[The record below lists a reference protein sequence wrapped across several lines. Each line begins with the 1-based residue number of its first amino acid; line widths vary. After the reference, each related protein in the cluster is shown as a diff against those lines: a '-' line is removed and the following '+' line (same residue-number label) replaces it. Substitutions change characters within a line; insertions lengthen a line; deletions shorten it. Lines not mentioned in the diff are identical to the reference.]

1 MSTRTNNNYKLLIK
15 KLDRFTRKYY
25 FNKLIKGLLI
35 SIGLIL
41 LAFIIIS
48 ILEYYL
54 WFSTGVRKVLFYG
67 FLALSGIT
75 AFFGVIIPLL
85 QIFRLGRVISR
96 EQAAEII
103 GTHFTNVK
111 DKLLNILQLKDQAA
125 SLSDASLIEASIDQ
139 KADEIKLVPF
149 RSAVDLSKNS
159 RYLKYALIPILCLG
173 AIFFLNSNM
182 IKDST
187 NRLINNDVVYEQE
200 APFSLSVINKELEV
214 IQYEDFQVDVKV
226 DEGSKVIPNDPYIHI
241 NGFPYKL
248 SKTEKANQ
256 FSYKFNKLQKDVT
269 FYVEADGIR
278 SQSYTIKVIPKPVM
292 VSFDASVTYPSYTGR
307 KNETLRNSGDM
318 VVPAGTRVAWKF
330 QAEHTDTIL
339 MKLGKKKKV
348 GATQKGQDLFA
359 YSQRF
364 YENTDYSVYLS
375 SERIKN
381 ADSVSYSITVVP
393 DLHPAISAQERRDT
407 TDGMFIYFVGDA
419 SDDYGIANLY
429 FKYKIEAE
437 NAFESAEFQ
446 TTSIEV
452 PAKRKATSFTKTW
465 NLLELGLNDGD
476 RLTYYFEV
484 WDNDGVNGSKS
495 ARTQT
500 MTYQL
505 PSIKDME
512 EAIEEN
518 NEQMEQEMEEVID
531 DTQELKEE
539 IKEFKEKLIQKKEL
553 DWEDREQ
560 LQSMLQKHQKMQKQI
575 ESLQQN
581 FEENLEQQEE
591 FKEVD
596 EQIKKKHEELQKML
610 DELMTD
616 ELRELMEKLEEMM
629 EDINKEELME
639 ELEEFE
645 MTDEQMEQELDR
657 TLELFKQLQFE
668 QKLQETIDKLEELA
682 KEQEELSKETEQD
695 PDGNLEKQKHEQ
707 DKLNKEFDD
716 IKKDLEELNKMGQEM
731 GDKKDVEKETQELS
745 DQVEEQQEQSMEQM
759 KQGQKQK
766 AGEQQKGA
774 SEKMKEM
781 AKKLQAMEMMMQE
794 EQMEEDMK
802 AIRQLL
808 ENLIDLSMH
817 QEDVIDSMGK
827 ASINTPHFNEL
838 VQQQYKLK
846 DDAEL
851 VKDSLVA
858 LSKRIF
864 QLQSFIT
871 REISE
876 VNRNMEDALD
886 KLEERKKKDAST
898 NQQFIMTSVNN
909 LALMLNEA
917 QQQMQQQMAQQM
929 QGCQNCQNPGK
940 KPGMKGMKAMQQQ
953 LNDQIK
959 KLSQECNKPGGK
971 KGGKFSKEA
980 AKLAAKQAAIRQ
992 AIEKLSQNENKDGSK
1007 KMGDLEE
1014 LAREMEKTEEDLVN
1028 KRITAEMLKRQQQ
1041 ILDKMLKAEDAE
1053 QQRELE
1059 EEREAQTAKKPPVRT
1074 IPPIVEEYRKKK
1086 EAEIE
1091 LYKTVPP
1098 SLKPYYKQMVERY
1111 FQSIQF

>member
-1 MSTRTNNNYKLLIK
+1 MSTRTNSNYKLLIK

-41 LAFIIIS
+41 LAFIIIN

-54 WFSTGVRKVLFYG
+54 WFSTDIRKVLFYG

-111 DKLLNILQLKDQAA
+111 DKLLNILQLKDQANGLA
-125 SLSDASLIEASIDQ
+125 DASLIEASIDQ
-139 KADEIKLVPF
+139 KANEIKLVPF

-159 RYLKYALIPILCLG
+159 RYLKYALIPLLCLG

-200 APFSLSVINKELEV
+200 APFSLSVTNKELEV
-214 IQYEDFQVDVKV
+214 IQYEDFQVDVQV
-226 DEGSKVIPNDPYIHI
+226 DPGSKVIPNDPYIHI

-248 SKTEKANQ
+248 SKTKKATQ

-278 SQSYTIKVIPKPVM
+278 SQDYTVKVIPKPVM
-292 VSFDASVTYPSYTGR
+292 VSFDANVTYPSYTGR

-318 VVPAGTRVAWKF
+318 VVPAGTSVAWKF
-330 QAEHTDTIL
+330 QAQHTDTIM
-339 MKLGKKKKV
+339 MKLGKKKV
-348 GATQKGQDLFA
+348 GAARKGQDIFA
-359 YSQRF
+359 YSKRF
-364 YENTDYSVYLS
+364 YKNTDYSVYLS
-375 SERIKN
+375 SDRIKN
-381 ADSVSYSITVVP
+381 ADSVSYAITVIP
-393 DLHPAISAQERRDT
+393 DLHPTITAEERRDT
-407 TDGMFIYFVGDA
+407 IDGMIIYFVGDA
-419 SDDYGIANLY
+419 SDDYGLSNLY

-437 NAFESAEFQ
+437 NAFKSAEFQ
-446 TTSIEV
+446 TNSIEI
-452 PAKRKATSFTKTW
+452 PTNRKATSFTKTW
-465 NLLELGLNDGD
+465 DLTRMGLNSGD

-484 WDNDGVNGSKS
+484 WDNDGVNGNKS

-505 PSIKDME
+505 PSVKDME
-512 EAIEEN
+512 EEIEKD
-518 NEQMEQEMEEVID
+518 NEQMEQEMEDVID

-560 LQSMLQKHQKMQKQI
+560 LESMLQKHQKMQQQI
-575 ESLQQN
+575 ESLQ
-581 FEENLEQQEE
+581 EEFKENMEKQEE

-596 EQIKKKHEELQKML
+596 EKIKKKHEELQKML

-639 ELEEFE
+639 ELEDFE

-682 KEQEELSKETEQD
+682 EKQEELSKETEKDQ
-695 PDGNLEKQKHEQ
+695 DGNLEEQKHEQ
-707 DKLNKEFDD
+707 KQLNKEFDD

-731 GDKKDVEKETQELS
+731 GDKKDVEEETKELS
-745 DQVEEQQEQSMEQM
+745 DQVEQQQDMSMQQM
-759 KQGQKQK
+759 QQGQKQK
-766 AGEQQKGA
+766 AGEKQKDA
-774 SEKMKEM
+774 SDKMKEM

-808 ENLIDLSMH
+808 ENLIDLSMD
-817 QEDVIDSMGK
+817 QEEVIDSMAK

-846 DDAEL
+846 DDAVL

-864 QLQSFIT
+864 QLKTFIT
-871 REISE
+871 REINE
-876 VNRNMEDALD
+876 VNRNMEDAIE
-886 KLEERKKKDAST
+886 KLEDRKKNAAST

-1028 KRITAEMLKRQQQ
+1028 KRITSEMLERQKQ

-1059 EEREAQTAKKPPVRT
+1059 EERQAKTAKKPPVRT
-1074 IPPIVEEYRKKK
+1074 VPPIVEEYRKKK
-1086 EAEIE
+1086 EAEIQ

-1098 SLKPYYKQMVERY
+1098 SLRPYYKEMVERY